1 MIVEFEKIG
10 LIAGKGIYPEL
21 LLQGARKADVAS
33 IAIAAFTGE
42 TSESLVGQADAHEW
56 VRVGQLGKMI
66 KFFKKQGVRHAIMAG
81 QITPGNLFD
90 LRPDMRTLMMLGKL
104 KQRNAES
111 IFGAI
116 GDELAKDGIELLD
129 ATTFMED
136 ALVCAGHVF
145 GPELVDRQLSDAA
158 YAMEIAKQTSKLDI
172 GQTVIVRH
180 GTVLAVEAFEGT
192 NECIRRGGG
201 LGKGQALLA
210 KVSKPNQDFRFDVPV
225 IGPDTVRV
233 AAESGVKALVLEAG
247 RTLILDWDA
256 VRRSCEEGGISVHG
270 VATDATPARYGSAVG
285 PK

>member
-21 LLQGARKADVAS
+21 LLAGAREANVGKVVV
-33 IAIAAFTGE
+33 AAFHGE
-42 TSESLVGQADAHEW
+42 TSEELVGRADAHEW

-66 KFFKKQGVRHAIMAG
+66 KFFKKQGVRHAVMAG

-116 GDELAKDGIELLD
+116 ADELAKDGIELLD
-129 ATTFMED
+129 ATTFMEG
-136 ALVCAGHVF
+136 ALVRAGSVF
-145 GPELVDRQLSDAA
+145 GPDLSERQLGDAA
-158 YAMEIAKQTSKLDI
+158 YAMEIAKQTSRLDI

-233 AAESGVKALVLEAG
+233 AGESGVKVLVLEAG
-247 RTLILDWDA
+247 RTLVLDWDA
-256 VRRSCEEGGISVHG
+256 VREGCERYG
-270 VATDATPARYGSAVG
+270 VAVYGVVTDATPAGYA
-285 PK
+285 

>member
-1 MIVEFEKIG
+1 MIVKFEKIG

-21 LLQGARKADVAS
+21 LLRGARAANVKSV
-33 IAIAAFTGE
+33 AIAAFHGE
-42 TSESLVGQADAHEW
+42 TSEALVGRADAHEW

-66 KFFKKQGVRHAIMAG
+66 KFFKKQGVRHAVMAG

-136 ALVCAGHVF
+136 ALVKEGAVF
-145 GPELVDRQLSDAA
+145 GPALSERQLGDAA
-158 YAMEIAKQTSKLDI
+158 YAIEIAKQTSKLDI

-233 AAESGVKALVLEAG
+233 AGEAGVKALVLEAG

-256 VRRSCEEGGISVHG
+256 VRDGCERHGVSVHG
-270 VATDATPARYGSAVG
+270 VATDATPERYRKG
-285 PK
+285 